1 MSYTQD
7 KKLKAENQMLKEEN
21 FNQFSKH
28 LHSLEKVRK
37 EDLKATREIIEEN
50 KEKQVIKDL
59 KVIKDLEN
67 TIDELRKEIIE
78 YDNVGI
84 FNMIMLETTYGQTHY
99 NRVKE
104 EYLKDKYDDID
115 SIIYHVD
122 NQLLDCQ
129 KTAFFEYLNFS
140 VYEDEKELLENHQ
153 VETLEELQDEGYYII
168 NTLWSKELLVLE
180 P

>member
-1 MSYTQD
+1 MSYTKEQIEMII
-7 KKLKAENQMLKEEN
+7 KENEKLKKENEKLKEEN

-28 LHSLEKVRK
+28 LHSLETVRK
-37 EDLKATREIIEEN
+37 EDLKATREII
-50 KEKQVIKDL
+50 KEK
-59 KVIKDLEN
+59 EN

-84 FNMIMLETTYGQTHY
+84 FNMIMLETKYGQTHY

-104 EYLKDKYDDID
+104 EFLIDIYHDID
-115 SIIYHVD
+115 SLVCYVD
-122 NQLLDCQ
+122 KHLLDCQ
-129 KTAFFEYLNFS
+129 KNAFFKYLNFS

-153 VETLEELQDEGYYII
+153 VETLEDLQDDGYFII
-168 NTLWSKELLVLE
+168 NTLWSDELLVLE

>member
-1 MSYTQD
+1 MSYTQEQIEMII
-7 KKLKAENQMLKEEN
+7 KENQKLKKENEKLKEEN

-28 LHSLEKVRK
+28 LHSLETVRK
-37 EDLKATREIIEEN
+37 EDLKATREII
-50 KEKQVIKDL
+50 KEK
-59 KVIKDLEN
+59 EN

-84 FNMIMLETTYGQTHY
+84 FNMIMLETTYGQIHP

-115 SIIYHVD
+115 SLVSHVD
-122 NQLLDCQ
+122 KHLLNCQ

-140 VYEDEKELLENHQ
+140 VYEDEKELLENHE
-153 VETLEELQDEGYYII
+153 VETLEDLRDDGYFII
-168 NTLWSKELLVLE
+168 NTLWSEELLVLE